1 MMSNKKMREIIEVTI
16 LSMERPFNVSD
27 LFFKLERDQGIQ
39 NRILIMEVLDE
50 LCDSGKL
57 SYAEIN
63 DDCWA
68 FLVKK
73 VAG

>member
-1 MMSNKKMREIIEVTI
+1 MMSNKAMREIIEATI

-27 LFFKLERDQGIQ
+27 LFFALERKHSIQ
-39 NRILIMEVLDE
+39 NRSLIMEVLDE

-57 SYAEIN
+57 SYSEIN

-68 FLVKK
+68 FHVKK
-73 VAG
+73 AAS